1 MTVEEHEDIIQV
13 AQISCTF
20 LVNVSW
26 TTLILKHLHDMQDFN
41 TNKINC

>member
-13 AQISCTF
+13 VISCTF
-20 LVNVSW
+20 LVNVSR

-41 TNKINC
+41 KNKINC